1 MRPAGPLQGI
11 SREQHHIVIHHFP
24 EDTVF
29 EDTGGFTDPFRYAPH
44 PLVRFA
50 ASEVIARIDADPNL
64 RVAFSEGKMLGV
76 LVCSATISDDK
87 HDGSQSRS
95 IGVCSTRPS
104 CLSSTVKGTI
114 CYIAAFSG
122 NVAGRSIID
131 GFVPPI
137 YDLTAPDGHF
147 KKREA
152 EISDINRQIEA
163 LLTSD
168 RRLCL
173 ERELAEA
180 MRRREKEIEAFK
192 EDMGV
197 SKKRREET
205 RSSCSDSGIL
215 EGLIRE
221 SQHEKAQFRRLKQ
234 TLNAAVDGI
243 MEQIALFNDR
253 IEALKRQRA
262 AMSDEL
268 QDWIF
273 RQYIVHNTFGE
284 ESCIADIFANQGI
297 VPPGGTGECAA
308 PKLLEYAFRNGLE
321 PLAMGEFW
329 YGKSPDSAVRSHGRF
344 YPSCTSKCG
353 PLLRFMLKGQNL
365 TSGLCIDRIRETE
378 KPIIVFED
386 DAILVVEKPSGI
398 PSVPGLDGRTSLLEL
413 LSATSSGRQHHT
425 VLSSERSPSIMSSER
440 SESRHLHPV
449 HRLDMDTSG
458 IMVFAKTPEAA
469 VNLRK
474 QFEEH
479 SVRKTYMARVS
490 GAPSQSAEAS
500 GTVLP
505 PWPQGEGPT
514 KWEGSSQKPPQ
525 TGTSRADHIDLPLS
539 ADYNERPRQ
548 KVDFKQG
555 KPAHTEYQV
564 VKEHHDGTADLLL
577 RPLTGRTHQLRV
589 HCAHHLGLGR
599 PILGDLLYGG
609 HSTHLSGSY
618 DNKVDRCIP
627 ERLCLHALSITFL
640 HPTTSNHL
648 TFTSQEHTYLHIPA
662 PSLAPHSALHCVPSP
677 SPSPAPHRAH

>member
-1 MRPAGPLQGI
+1 M
-11 SREQHHIVIHHFP
+11 IHHFP

-29 EDTGGFTDPFRYAPH
+29 EDTGGFTDPFRYVPH

-104 CLSSTVKGTI
+104 CLSSTANGTI

-197 SKKRREET
+197 SKKRREKT

-284 ESCIADIFANQGI
+284 ESCIADIFADQGI

-365 TSGLCIDRIRETE
+365 TSGLCMDRIREAE

-413 LSATSSGRQHHT
+413 LSATSSERQHHT
-425 VLSSERSPSIMSSER
+425 VMSSERSPSVMSSER

-500 GTVLP
+500 GT
-505 PWPQGEGPT
+505 
-514 KWEGSSQKPPQ
+514 
-525 TGTSRADHIDLPLS
+525 SRTDHIDLPLS
-539 ADYNERPRQ
+539 ADYDERPRQ

-564 VKEHHDGTADLLL
+564 VKEHHDGTADMLL

-648 TFTSQEHTYLHIPA
+648 TFTSQEHIYRNIPA
-662 PSLAPHSALHCVPSP
+662 PSSPLAPHYA
-677 SPSPAPHRAH
+677 PSPAPHRAH